1 MEHESLG
8 SITSSRKFQKIVITV
23 YNLSIPLKD
32 EASIMKN
39 KKVFCK
45 SGEKGIV
52 KMTVLKYFY
61 TYVHLL
67 QKI

>member
-8 SITSSRKFQKIVITV
+8 SIASSRKFQKIVITV